1 MVRKRKRDFS
11 PASITSRKLLV
22 EFPATDLMAPPKPSW
37 LAVPRTQSLK
47 QCRSFGIFFFF
58 RSQRHWQSAGAE
70 GFVGPARRGFLEED
84 DSTLLP
90 VNYSLLRRAE
100 GLPSLEGC
108 VKLDI
113 SHNRQKWLKRDF
125 DFRTVIYLPGREV
138 DISPGSCTLAHLV
151 SDTHASPLC
160 DQCFSLFR

>member
-1 MVRKRKRDFS
+1 MSSGQKEKRDFS

-22 EFPATDLMAPPKPSW
+22 EFLATDLMAPPKPSW

-108 VKLDI
+108 VKLWI
-113 SHNRQKWLKRDF
+113 FLTIVRNGLKETLILEQRFIYQGEKWIFL
-125 DFRTVIYLPGREV
+125 LEV
-138 DISPGSCTLAHLV
+138 AH
-151 SDTHASPLC
+151 
-160 DQCFSLFR
+160 